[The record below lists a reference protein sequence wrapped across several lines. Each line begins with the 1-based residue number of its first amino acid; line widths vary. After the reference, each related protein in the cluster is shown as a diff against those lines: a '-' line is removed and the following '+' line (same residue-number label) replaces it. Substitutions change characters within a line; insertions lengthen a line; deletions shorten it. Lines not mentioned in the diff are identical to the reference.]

1 MLLMMNYMLIEA
13 MTKEEQYLLNR
24 WQQEWKCDLSM
35 TNKNIIFIDKS
46 NNKSYLILCKGKNLI
61 NILKKSKKHKNII
74 SQFKD
79 LFPEKDFSLDNSC
92 SFKFIHLFEN
102 NIENEIIFGIKN
114 NQISLGGFGIY
125 EI

>member
-1 MLLMMNYMLIEA
+1 MLIEA

-46 NNKSYLILCKGKNLI
+46 NNKSYLNRYYSAQKLI

>member
-1 MLLMMNYMLIEA
+1 MMNYILIEA

-79 LFPEKDFSLDNSC
+79 LFPVTFERNDARDIFLLELINANI
-92 SFKFIHLFEN
+92 FVLFIQF
-102 NIENEIIFGIKN
+102 
-114 NQISLGGFGIY
+114 
-125 EI
+125 